1 MGKEIASHKFC
12 ERDFVEFA
20 SRLLHETALLRDWF
34 AAGTFRDRGP
44 VGGCELEAWLV
55 DTAGRPAP
63 VNDEFLDRLRSPLV
77 VPELARFNIEINTPQ
92 IPLHGH
98 ALHAMQADLAKT
110 WTRCNDVAGTIGAE
124 MLMIGILPTL
134 CGGDLNLANMSSRER
149 YLALNEQVLR
159 LRRGKPIILDIEG
172 RDRLHATH
180 ENVMLESA
188 TTSFQIHLQL
198 TQETAVRYYNAS
210 LIASAPMVAATANSP
225 YLFGYDL
232 WDETRIPVFEQAIAV
247 LPDEAVGSN
256 RVTFGRGYVRESLIE
271 CYMENLEDYRILLP
285 MVRGEPLERFSH
297 LRLHNGTVWRWN
309 RPLIGFDLDGTPSL
323 RVEHRVVPAGP
334 SLIDTIAN
342 AALYYGL
349 VRDLGTALPAPEEQL
364 SFDLARSNFYAAAR
378 HGLRAPLAW
387 LDGNSAPARD
397 LLRDQL
403 LPRARRGLHALNI
416 ASDDINFYLG
426 VIRGRLET
434 GRNGA
439 AWQRAYVAMHGHDM
453 AALTRA
459 YREGALSGAPV
470 HEWAV

>member
-1 MGKEIASHKFC
+1 MGREIASHHFC
-12 ERDFVEFA
+12 KRDFVEFED
-20 SRLLHETALLRDWF
+20 RLLRETALLRDWF
-34 AAGTFRDRGP
+34 AAGTFRDRAP
-44 VGGCELEAWLV
+44 AGGFELEVWLV
-55 DTAGRPAP
+55 DPLGRPAP
-63 VNDEFLDRLRSPLV
+63 VNDAFLGRLQSPLV
-77 VPELARFNIEINTPQ
+77 VPELARFNFEINTPP

-98 ALHAMQADLAKT
+98 ALHAMQANLAQT
-110 WTRCNDVAGTIGAE
+110 WTRCNDVARTVGAE

-134 CGGDLNLANMSSRER
+134 VDGDLNLGNMSSRER

-159 LRRGKPIILDIEG
+159 LRRGRPITLDIEG
-172 RDRLHATH
+172 CDRLHMTH

-210 LIASAPMVAATANSP
+210 LIVSAPMVAATANSP
-225 YLFGYDL
+225 YLFGHDL
-232 WDETRIPVFEQAIAV
+232 WDETRIPVFEQVIAIS
-247 LPDEAVGSN
+247 PDEAAGSN

-271 CYMENLEDYRILLP
+271 CYLENLEDYRILLP
-285 MVRGEPLERFSH
+285 MLQDEPLERFSH
-297 LRLHNGTVWRWN
+297 LRLHNGTLWRWN
-309 RPLIGFDLDGTPSL
+309 RPLIGFDVDGTPSL

-349 VRDLGTALPAPEEQL
+349 VQDLGTTFPAPEEQL
-364 SFDLARSNFYAAAR
+364 SFDLAQSNFYAAAR
-378 HGLRAPLAW
+378 HGLRASLTW
-387 LDGNSAPARD
+387 LDGHSVPAQD

-403 LPRARRGLHALNI
+403 LPRARRGLHSLNI

-426 VIRGRLET
+426 VIQGRLET

-439 AWQRAYVAMHGHDM
+439 AWQRAYIAKHGHDM

-459 YREGALSGAPV
+459 YRDGARSGAPV
-470 HEWAV
+470 HEWTV